1 MKTMNLTFVCL
12 LVSLLMGAGS
22 VKAQDSGRDY
32 SEERLRVRAEW
43 MALNMAER
51 YGLDENQVKE
61 LTEANV
67 TWLKQRGETEPFQRF
82 DGRRD
87 YRRHHRQG
95 HRAYRHG
102 GCCGAPRHADY
113 CCEAYCAD
121 GHHAPDCPYV
131 DGRRAPLSKE
141 EIEKF
146 EAERKKAVEERRAA
160 RDAYEQSLQKIMT
173 EEQYKAYT
181 ERRR

>member
-67 TWLKQRGETEPFQRF
+67 TWLKQRGETEPFRRF

-102 GCCGAPRHADY
+102 
-113 CCEAYCAD
+113 
-121 GHHAPDCPYV
+121 V